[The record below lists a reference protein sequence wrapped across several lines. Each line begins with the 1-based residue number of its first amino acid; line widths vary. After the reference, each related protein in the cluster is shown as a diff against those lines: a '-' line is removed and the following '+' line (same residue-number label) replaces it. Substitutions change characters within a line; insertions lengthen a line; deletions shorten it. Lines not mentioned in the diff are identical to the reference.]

1 MIKVLAVVFILALLL
16 IGGALFCEVAIAN
29 FIPTS
34 PDSVAPL
41 ISVISPTNK
50 TYENK
55 VLLHFN
61 ITAVAYHQWINH
73 VEYTLDEQKHLVYS
87 GETKKLNWS
96 TTLEGLSE
104 GAHSLQVVAS
114 CKSYYMTSTSGGT
127 LYYRIYDASSEIIY
141 FTVVYPPEIFILSP
155 QNTTYETN
163 NIQLAFTI
171 NEPAS
176 KFEYSL
182 DGQKTVTIAGN
193 TTLAGLN
200 NGKHNVT
207 IYAMDKDGHI
217 GMSETVYF
225 SIEIP
230 SPTPPIIALVAS
242 AVIIAIGILVY
253 FKKRNHKTVTALTLP
268 AKQKTIYLRAAISS

>member
-1 MIKVLAVVFILALLL
+1 MLAVVFISALLL

-41 ISVISPTNK
+41 ISVIFPTNK

-87 GETKKLNWS
+87 GVTKNLNWS
-96 TTLEGLSE
+96 TPLEGLSE

-114 CKSYYMTSTSGGT
+114 CKSYYMTSPSGGT

-163 NIQLAFTI
+163 NIQLACTI

-207 IYAMDKDGHI
+207 IYAMVKDGHI
-217 GMSETVYF
+217 GMSETIHF
-225 SIEIP
+225 SVEI
-230 SPTPPIIALVAS
+230 L
-242 AVIIAIGILVY
+242 LQH
-253 FKKRNHKTVTALTLP
+253 R
-268 AKQKTIYLRAAISS
+268 R